1 MRPHEL
7 CRSETGDLVDS
18 DYFNI
23 RRLGYGVMVTH
34 KTLILVFKV
43 RALVAQLK
51 SLVALPAGVMG
62 TSVGAEDFV
71 TARQMA

>member
-1 MRPHEL
+1 MRPNEP
-7 CRSETGDLVDS
+7 CRSETGDLVGS
-18 DYFNI
+18 DDLNI

-34 KTLILVFKV
+34 KTLVLVFKV

-51 SLVALPAGVMG
+51 SLAARPAGIMG